1 MAEASLVLLI
11 LSFVG
16 FVLSRR
22 VLVLYPASQVGLG
35 LASLLLI
42 GELIYRSIAIGFP
55 ALTGGYE
62 SLLLGIAVLA
72 GVMPILAGRLST
84 RAPILFA
91 AVSFVAFVGLAIL
104 VSPVVSSDL
113 RPPVPILRSAW
124 LVLHVA
130 FAFVGLAL
138 FSTGGIAAIVALVSK
153 TAAPKADGIRD
164 TAVAIGFGFYVV
176 GGLVFGA
183 IWAEAAWGRFWGWDP
198 KEIWA
203 LITSVVYTVYL
214 HLRYIGRFRAST
226 MRVLAIV
233 CWVLALFTFWG
244 VNALFSGLHSY
255 A

>member
-1 MAEASLVLLI
+1 M
-11 LSFVG
+11 
-16 FVLSRR
+16 LSRR
-22 VLVLYPASQVGLG
+22 ISVLYTISQIGLV
-35 LASLLLI
+35 LASLTLI
-42 GELIYRSIAIGFP
+42 GELVYRSIAIGFP

-62 SLLLGIAVLA
+62 SLLLGIAVLS
-72 GVMPILAGRLST
+72 GGMPLLGRRLSG

-91 AVSFVAFVGLAIL
+91 AVSFVAFVALAIL
-104 VSPVVSSDL
+104 VSPIVSSDL
-113 RPPVPILRSAW
+113 QPPVPILRSAW

-138 FSTGGIAAIVALVSK
+138 FSTGGVSAIVALASRRL
-153 TAAPKADGIRD
+153 AEKADRVRD
-164 TAVAIGFGFYVV
+164 TAVAVGFGFYVV

-214 HLRYIGRFRAST
+214 HLRYIGRVRAST
-226 MRVLAIV
+226 MRLLAIV
-233 CWVLALFTFWG
+233 CWILALFTFWG